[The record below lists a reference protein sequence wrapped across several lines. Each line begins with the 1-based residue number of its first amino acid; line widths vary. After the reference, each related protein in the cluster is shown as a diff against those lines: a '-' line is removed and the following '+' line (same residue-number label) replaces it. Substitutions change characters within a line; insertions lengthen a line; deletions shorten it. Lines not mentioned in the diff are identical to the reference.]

1 MDKNTID
8 FADNYDGTLKEP
20 TLLPTTFPNIL
31 ANPNQG
37 IAVGMASNICS
48 FNLRELCDATIA
60 VMKMAVPV
68 TDTDPWR
75 ARGLAGQ
82 SV

>member
-1 MDKNTID
+1 M
-8 FADNYDGTLKEP
+8 DNYDGTLKEP

-48 FNLRELCDATIA
+48 FNLRERCD
-60 VMKMAVPV
+60 
-68 TDTDPWR
+68 DDNR
-75 ARGLAGQ
+75 YGYARPGGGYIGGDAR
-82 SV
+82 S